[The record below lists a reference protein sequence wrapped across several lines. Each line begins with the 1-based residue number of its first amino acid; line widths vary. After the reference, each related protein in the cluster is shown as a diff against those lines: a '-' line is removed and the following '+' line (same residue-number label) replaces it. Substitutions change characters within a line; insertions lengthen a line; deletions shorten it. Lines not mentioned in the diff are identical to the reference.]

1 MERERAMSKP
11 YELTAIYPVVGV
23 EDPAETAAALQRWFG
38 LQPVF
43 QLDWYVHLVGGEG
56 RLQIGVCRY
65 DHDSVPKAVRKPV
78 VGAFVTIDASDVA
91 AVWEAIG
98 GELDVVHPLTDE
110 SWGGRHFICRL
121 PGGVYVDVTQMLP
134 AAA

>member
-1 MERERAMSKP
+1 MSKPPVTKP

-38 LQPVF
+38 FQPVF
-43 QLDWYVHLVGGEG
+43 QLDWYVHLVAAEG

-65 DHDSVPKAVRKPV
+65 DHASVPKQARKPV

-91 AVWEAIG
+91 AVWA
-98 GELDVVHPLTDE
+98 ELGDQLDIVHPLTDE

-121 PGGVYVDVTQMLP
+121 PGGVLVDVTQMLP
-134 AAA
+134 AAT